1 MGALAPEGTL
11 SEPRSPFVYHP
22 PMPSV
27 RLLTPDDAPA
37 YAALRR
43 EMLVD
48 TPWAFLRSI
57 DDDFAVRPE
66 GIAAKLRENE
76 NDIAAAFDESDP
88 PRLLASAGVVRLD
101 PKKTRHRALIWG
113 VYVTPAARGQ
123 GLGRAVM
130 ALAINT
136 ARSWPG
142 VECIWL
148 SVSDRT
154 TAARSL
160 YESLGFKV
168 WGTEPDA
175 IRIGNESAAEHHM
188 HLRV

>member
-1 MGALAPEGTL
+1 
-11 SEPRSPFVYHP
+11 
-22 PMPSV
+22 MPTV
-27 RLLTPDDAPA
+27 RLLTAEDARA

-57 DDDFAVRPE
+57 DDDFAVVE
-66 GIAAKLRENE
+66 SEIAAKLRENE
-76 NDIAAAFDESDP
+76 NDIAAAFDDADP
-88 PRLLASAGVVRLD
+88 TRLLASAGVVRLD

-113 VYVTPAARGQ
+113 VYVTPSARGR

-130 ALAINT
+130 NLAIDT
-136 ARSWPG
+136 ARTWRG

-154 TAARSL
+154 PAARAL
-160 YESLGFKV
+160 YGSLGFV
-168 WGTEPDA
+168 TWGTEPDA
-175 IRIGNESAAEHHM
+175 IRIGGESAAEHHM
-188 HLRV
+188 HLCV

>member
-1 MGALAPEGTL
+1 MRGGTRPADHRRAHAYRLAMPAL
-11 SEPRSPFVYHP
+11 
-22 PMPSV
+22 

-48 TPWAFLRSI
+48 TPWAFLRSL
-57 DDDFAVRPE
+57 DDDFAVHADAV
-66 GIAAKLRENE
+66 AAKLREHE
-76 NDIAAAFDESDP
+76 NRIAAAVDEDDP
-88 PRLLASAGVVRLD
+88 SRLLASAGVVRLD

-113 VYVTPAARGQ
+113 VYVTPKARGK

-130 ALAINT
+130 NLAIDT
-136 ARSWPG
+136 ARTWPG

-154 TAARSL
+154 RAARAL
-160 YESLGFKV
+160 YESLGFV
-168 WGTEPDA
+168 TWGTEPDA
-175 IRIGNESAAEHHM
+175 IRIGGESAAEHHM

>member
-1 MGALAPEGTL
+1 
-11 SEPRSPFVYHP
+11 
-22 PMPSV
+22 MPV
-27 RLLTPDDAPA
+27 IRLLTPDDAPA

-57 DDDFAVRPE
+57 DDDFAVEPE

-76 NDIAAAFDESDP
+76 SDIAAAFNEDRT
-88 PRLLASAGVVRLD
+88 RLLASAGVVRLD

-113 VYVTPAARGQ
+113 VYVTPTARGQ

-130 ALAINT
+130 TLAINS

-142 VECIWL
+142 VECIWR

-154 TAARSL
+154 PAARAL

-175 IRIGNESAAEHHM
+175 IRINGESAHEHHM
-188 HLRV
+188 HLRL